1 MILVGSIHW
10 DTQLAFRIGWMGL
23 VNFFEDAAEEP
34 GNVDWCRG
42 GTNETKSGPLTPCWL
57 LFVSTDF
64 LGYGYDWLVV
74 QTMTDQ
80 QQRMHLNAALLRLI
94 NHKNAP
100 QRTRSFASAV
110 YFP

>member
-1 MILVGSIHW
+1 MMLVESLHW
-10 DTQLAFRIGWMGL
+10 DTQPSFRTFWLGLA
-23 VNFFEDAAEEP
+23 NFFENAAEGP
-34 GNVDWCRG
+34 GNVEWCRG
-42 GTNETKSGPLTPCWL
+42 GTNEAKPCWL

-64 LGYGYDWLVV
+64 LGYGYDWFIV

-80 QQRMHLNAALLRLI
+80 QPRMHLSAALLRRI
-94 NHKNAP
+94 KHTNAP